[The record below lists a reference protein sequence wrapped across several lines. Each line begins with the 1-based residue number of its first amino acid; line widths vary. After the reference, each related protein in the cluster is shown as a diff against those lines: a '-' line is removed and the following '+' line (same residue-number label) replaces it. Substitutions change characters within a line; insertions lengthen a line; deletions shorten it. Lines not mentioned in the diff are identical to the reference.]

1 MTEPTL
7 YPESGFLRLRIDL
20 AYDGT
25 NYSGWAK
32 QPDRRTVQEE
42 FESALSTITQSEVET
57 IVAGRTDAGV
67 HATGQVI
74 HVDVPETINL
84 DELAFKLNRILDED
98 IRINNVAVAKGAFN
112 ARFSAIRRHYTYK
125 IMDGNKA
132 VPPINRFD
140 ITPWYRTLD
149 IDLLN
154 SASALLVGE
163 HDFAAY
169 CKFREGSTTIRNLIR
184 FDWTRNSDG
193 ILVAELSADS
203 FCYSMVRNLVGA
215 AVCVAEGRF
224 GAEWIQATLENK
236 ERISDSLVFPSR
248 GLTLRQVEYP
258 D

>member
-42 FESALSTITQSEVET
+42 FERALSTITQSDVET

-84 DELAFKLNRILDED
+84 DELAFKLNRMLDED

-112 ARFSAIRRHYTYK
+112 ARFSATRRHYTYK

-163 HDFAAY
+163 HD
-169 CKFREGSTTIRNLIR
+169 L
-184 FDWTRNSDG
+184 
-193 ILVAELSADS
+193 
-203 FCYSMVRNLVGA
+203 
-215 AVCVAEGRF
+215 
-224 GAEWIQATLENK
+224 
-236 ERISDSLVFPSR
+236 
-248 GLTLRQVEYP
+248 
-258 D
+258 